1 MIFDKIFLRLVKN
14 RSISSKIMLA
24 IVSTSTIA
32 VVFAAFS
39 FIMLEYILFHKGIH
53 EFSITMAEL
62 VAMNCGAPL
71 YFGDA
76 DAATNRL
83 KSLKAAKDVISA
95 CVINKQNQLFARYN
109 RDDQNPNDPDLF
121 SKALLKKNLIKF
133 VDCSDYKL
141 RMHIFQ
147 PVELKNK
154 QIGMLYVH
162 IDMNDTIYLT
172 LMCLA
177 FALGVIGIAFF
188 LSILISRHYME
199 VISGPIVHLVDV
211 ARTISQD
218 KNYSIRA
225 TKCDDDELGRLIE
238 SFNCMLHEIHVRDQE
253 LESHRQHLEEK
264 VSQRTSELL
273 ALNRDLE
280 RARKEAD
287 DANQAKSEFLANM
300 SHEIRTPMN
309 AILGFTELLGKK
321 VLGDEQKRWLQ
332 SISSSGRTLLSLIN
346 DILDLSKIEAG
357 RMVLDYRPV
366 NPRSIFNDIINIFK
380 TKCEK
385 KQLSF
390 ETEVASDLNESLV
403 LDETRLRQILFNI
416 VGNAVKFTEKGYIRL
431 SVRQQYS
438 KPDKSAL
445 DLIFSVED
453 TGIGI
458 REDQQK
464 IIFDAFRQQVGQSHA
479 QYGGTGLGLAITR
492 RLVEMMDG
500 QIQLSSELEKGSTF
514 SILLKDVAVASVV
527 PKMTR
532 PVLELADIKFV
543 PSTILSVDDVETNRM
558 LLKDFLSP
566 YSLNVIDA
574 ENGEQAI
581 EMARKVRPQ
590 LIFMDMKMP
599 VMDGYTA
606 TRHIKADKELAE
618 IPIIALT
625 ASVMKDN
632 LHEIED
638 AGCNDL
644 LQKPVGSEDVIRM
657 LMKYLDYHYLSEL
670 NKDIHTKPMD
680 ASDDSVSN
688 VSDDLSQEQIKALIK
703 ELKGDLY
710 DTWKQTSEQFIFT
723 DIEAFGQTM
732 IAMGEKFDANMVR
745 SWGQQLID
753 QAKSF
758 DMEALPE
765 TLAAYSELIERLHTG
780 IKVTE

>member
-1 MIFDKIFLRLVKN
+1 
-14 RSISSKIMLA
+14 MLA
-24 IVSTSTIA
+24 VVSTSTIA
-32 VVFAAFS
+32 VIFASLS
-39 FIMLEYILFHKGIH
+39 FITLEYILFHKGIN

-62 VAMNCGAPL
+62 VAMNCKAPL

-76 DAATNRL
+76 DATTSRL
-83 KSLKAAKDVISA
+83 KAFEVAKDVISA
-95 CVINKQNQLFARYN
+95 CVIDNESSLFARYV
-109 RDDQNPNDPDLF
+109 RKGQNPNDPDLF
-121 SKALLKKNLIKF
+121 SSVLLKEKIEKSIGCTN
-133 VDCSDYKL
+133 YKL
-141 RMHIFQ
+141 RMHVFQ
-147 PVELKNK
+147 PIEIKNK
-154 QIGMLYVH
+154 HIGLLYVQV
-162 IDMNDTIYLT
+162 DMTDMIFLV

-177 FALGVIGIAFF
+177 YAMGVIGIAFF
-188 LSILISRHYME
+188 LSIIISRHYME
-199 VISGPIVHLVDV
+199 VISGPILHLVDV
-211 ARTISQD
+211 ARTVSQD
-218 KNYSIRA
+218 NNYAIRA

-238 SFNCMLHEIHVRDQE
+238 SFNSMLCEIHIRDQE
-253 LESHRQHLEEK
+253 LESHKKHLEDK
-264 VSQRTSELL
+264 VSQRTAELL
-273 ALNRDLE
+273 ALNKDLE

-321 VLGDEQKRWLQ
+321 ILGDEQKRWLQ
-332 SISSSGRTLLSLIN
+332 SISSSGKTLLSLIN

-366 NPRSIFNDIINIFK
+366 NPRSIFSDIINIFK

-385 KQLSF
+385 KQVTF
-390 ETEVASDLNESLV
+390 ETEVASDLNDSLV

-453 TGIGI
+453 TGTGI
-458 REDQQK
+458 RNDQQK
-464 IIFDAFRQQVGQSHA
+464 VIFDAFRQQVGQSHA

-492 RLVEMMDG
+492 RLVEMMGG
-500 QIQLSSELEKGSTF
+500 QIHLTSEYGKGSTF

-532 PVLELADIKFV
+532 PILDLAEIQFV
-543 PSTILSVDDVETNRM
+543 PATILSVDDVETNRL

-566 YSLNVIDA
+566 YSFNIVDA
-574 ENGEQAI
+574 ANGLQAI
-581 EMARKVRPQ
+581 EMTRKVRPQ

-606 TRHIKADKELAE
+606 TKKIKADNELKS
-618 IPIIALT
+618 IPIVALT
-625 ASVMKDN
+625 ASVMKEN
-632 LHEIED
+632 IHEIEA

-657 LMKYLDYHYLSEL
+657 LMKYLDYKNISEIDTVIASKTL
-670 NKDIHTKPMD
+670 DD
-680 ASDDSVSN
+680 SDDSDTMVS
-688 VSDDLSQEQIKALIK
+688 SDISPETRKSLIK

-710 DTWKQTSEQFIFT
+710 QTWKQTSEQFIFT
-723 DIEAFGQTM
+723 DIETFGQT
-732 IAMGEKFDANMVR
+732 IISLGKKYKVNIVHA
-745 SWGQQLID
+745 WGQQLVD
-753 QAKSF
+753 KAKSF
-758 DMEALPE
+758 DMEALPD
-765 TLAAYSELIERLHTG
+765 TLAAYSKLIERLET
-780 IKVTE
+780 VDR

>member
-1 MIFDKIFLRLVKN
+1 
-14 RSISSKIMLA
+14 MLA
-24 IVSTSTIA
+24 VVSTSTIA
-32 VVFAAFS
+32 VIFAALS
-39 FIMLEYILFHKGIH
+39 FITLEYILFHKGIN
-53 EFSITMAEL
+53 EFSITLAEL
-62 VAMNCGAPL
+62 VAMNCEAPL

-76 DAATNRL
+76 DATTSRL
-83 KSLKAAKDVISA
+83 KSLKVAKDVISA
-95 CVINKQNQLFARYN
+95 CVLDHESQLFARYH
-109 RDDQNPNDPDLF
+109 RADQNPNDPNLF
-121 SKALLKKNLIKF
+121 SKALFKEDLEKALG
-133 VDCSDYKL
+133 CSNNKL

-147 PVELKNK
+147 PIELKNK
-154 QIGMLYVH
+154 LIGLLYVQV
-162 IDMNDTIYLT
+162 DMTDMIL
-172 LMCLA
+172 LVFMCLVFA
-177 FALGVIGIAFF
+177 FVVIGIAFF
-188 LSILISRHYME
+188 LSIFLSRHYME

-211 ARTISQD
+211 AREISQD
-218 KNYSIRA
+218 KNYAIRA
-225 TKCDDDELGRLIE
+225 TKCDDDELGRLVE
-238 SFNCMLHEIHVRDQE
+238 SFNSMLHEIHIRDQE
-253 LESHRQHLEEK
+253 LESHKQHLEDK

-273 ALNRDLE
+273 ALNQDLE

-309 AILGFTELLGKK
+309 AILGFTELLGRKI
-321 VLGDEQKRWLQ
+321 LGDEQKRWLQ
-332 SISSSGRTLLSLIN
+332 SISSSGKTLLSLIN

-357 RMVLDYRPV
+357 RMVLDYSPV
-366 NPRSIFNDIINIFK
+366 NPGSIFSDIINIFK

-385 KQLSF
+385 KQITF

-458 REDQQK
+458 RKDQQK
-464 IIFDAFRQQVGQSHA
+464 VIFDAFRQQVGQSHA
-479 QYGGTGLGLAITR
+479 RYGGTGLGLAITR
-492 RLVEMMDG
+492 RLVEMMGG
-500 QIQLSSELEKGSTF
+500 QIQLTSEHGKGSTF

-527 PKMTR
+527 SKMTR
-532 PVLELADIKFV
+532 PVLDLADIQFD
-543 PSTILSVDDVETNRM
+543 PATILSVDDIKTNRL

-566 YSLNVIDA
+566 YSLNIVDA
-574 ENGEQAI
+574 ENGAQAI
-581 EMARKVRPQ
+581 EMAKKVRPQ

-606 TRHIKADKELAE
+606 TKQIKADEELRS

-657 LMKYLDYHYLSEL
+657 LMKYLDYQHSS
-670 NKDIHTKPMD
+670 DINQDT
-680 ASDDSVSN
+680 SS
-688 VSDDLSQEQIKALIK
+688 KALDVSEDSDPVVSPEIRELLLQ

-710 DTWKQTSEQFIFT
+710 NIWKQTSEQFIFT
-723 DIEAFGQTM
+723 DIENFGQTM
-732 IAMGEKFDANMVR
+732 ISLGEKHKVNIVR
-745 SWGQQLID
+745 AWGQQLVD
-753 QAKSF
+753 QANSF
-758 DMEALPE
+758 DMEALPD
-765 TLAAYSELIERLHTG
+765 TLAAYSELIARLD
-780 IKVTE
+780 I

>member
-670 NKDIHTKPMD
+670 NKDIHKKPMD